1 MVRQKPFSVGVATI
15 WRTKEGILCHEA
27 QHKTMQQT
35 VFKGHRKTQVRR
47 TSFSSEIDS
56 RLGCVLNKMCNTSRE
71 TGKNPAR
78 A

>member
-35 VFKGHRKTQVRR
+35 VFKGNRKTKIRR
-47 TSFSSEIDS
+47 TSF
-56 RLGCVLNKMCNTSRE
+56 
-71 TGKNPAR
+71 
-78 A
+78 